1 MTQTTFPLE
10 KLKSAAAPKQRQDG
24 TSYRSL
30 LFRDEQRFVQ
40 ETGQSHHQVQ
50 KMALENDIIPERY
63 ARNQQTLSTADQLK
77 LLQAHVIII
86 GLGGL
91 GGTVTEILARIGIG
105 SLTLVDGD
113 CFEDSNL
120 NRQLLSS
127 VAVLDRSKAEVAAER
142 VSAVN
147 PAVNTRTVS
156 QFFTADNCL
165 DLLNNTTLAVDCL
178 DNIPD
183 RFLLE
188 KGCRTVG
195 IPLISAAIGGTSG
208 QVAVIMPG
216 DHGLSQ
222 IYGEPGQVSEKG
234 VEKILGTLPYTAI
247 TMAALECAEV
257 ITLIVAQKARL
268 HNKLL
273 IADLSD
279 HSYELVTFAGR

>member
-1 MTQTTFPLE
+1 MTKTPMLE
-10 KLKSAAAPKQRQDG
+10 KIKSASASKQRQDG

-30 LFRDEQRFVQ
+30 LFRDEKRLVQ
-40 ETGQSHHQVQ
+40 ETGQSHHQIQ
-50 KMALENDIIPERY
+50 EMALENGIIPERY
-63 ARNQQTLSTADQLK
+63 ARNQRSLSIADQLK
-77 LLQAHVIII
+77 LLHAHVIIV

-91 GGTVTEILARIGIG
+91 GGTVTEILARIGVG
-105 SLTLVDGD
+105 NLTLVDGD

-127 VAVLDRSKAEVAAER
+127 VDVLDRSKAEVAAER
-142 VSAVN
+142 VSMVN
-147 PAVNTRTVS
+147 PAVDTRTVS
-156 QFFTADNCL
+156 QFLTPDNYL

-178 DNIPD
+178 DSIPD

-188 KGCRTVG
+188 KGCRAVG
-195 IPLISAAIGGTSG
+195 VPMVSAAIGGTSG
-208 QVAVIMPG
+208 QVLVILPG

-222 IYGEPGQVSEKG
+222 VYGEPGQVSEKG

-257 ITLIVAQKARL
+257 ITLIVTQKARL
-268 HNKLL
+268 QNRLL

-279 HSYELVTFAGR
+279 HSYELVTFTDR